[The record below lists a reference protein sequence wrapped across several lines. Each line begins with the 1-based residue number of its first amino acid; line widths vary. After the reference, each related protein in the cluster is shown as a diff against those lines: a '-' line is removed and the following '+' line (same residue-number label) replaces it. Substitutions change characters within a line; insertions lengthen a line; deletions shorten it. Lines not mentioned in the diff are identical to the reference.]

1 LRFAIRHPEL
11 AQEQNVRAVMI
22 FAENLERFVEWWA
35 SLVDKLTN
43 PRLPSDQLLFLRFRA
58 GAVLAISLVKCRK
71 KFGARL
77 DRAEADRRS
86 G

>member
-1 LRFAIRHPEL
+1 MALRVFAFLPYAIPEL

-58 GAVLAISLVKCRK
+58 GRCSCHLPGQVPQKVWCTT
-71 KFGARL
+71 
-77 DRAEADRRS
+77 
-86 G
+86 

>member
-1 LRFAIRHPEL
+1 
-11 AQEQNVRAVMI
+11 MI

-35 SLVDKLTN
+35 SLVDKLIN
-43 PRLPSDQLLFLRFRA
+43 PRLPGGQLLFLRFTA

-71 KFGARL
+71 KFGGPL